1 LAARYGEIA
10 HAHAARSQTPTG
22 FVDGLLGDGLHAK
35 RVLSVALA
43 VTGVLQ
49 AANLAIHA
57 IGRGMAAARGR
68 DPKHGTK
75 QVDRLLS
82 NDGLTL
88 WRLFEPWVRFVV
100 GDRKQIVVA
109 LDWTEFDK
117 DGHATICLYLI
128 TRHGR
133 ATPLVWKTVEKATLA
148 GKRSSYEREV
158 IERLHSIL
166 PPEVEVT
173 MLADRGFGD
182 QKLYTHLQLLG
193 WDFVIR
199 FRECILVT
207 DARGKTLPATEWLAA
222 TGRAKMLKGARV
234 TDDKSEVPAVVLV
247 HDKRM
252 KDAWCLATSR
262 ADLGAAD
269 VARLYGRRFS
279 IEETF
284 RDQKDN
290 RFGMGLSATHLG
302 TTERRDRM
310 LFLSA
315 IAYAL
320 LVLLGAAGER
330 CGLDRTLKASTTKRR
345 TLSLF
350 KQGCFWYEAIP
361 AMRDERY
368 QTLMTAYDECVREHA
383 IFREIFGLL

>member
-1 LAARYGEIA
+1 
-10 HAHAARSQTPTG
+10 
-22 FVDGLLGDGLHAK
+22 
-35 RVLSVALA
+35 
-43 VTGVLQ
+43 
-49 AANLAIHA
+49 
-57 IGRGMAAARGR
+57 MAAARGR

-100 GDRKQIVVA
+100 GDRQQIVVA

-148 GKRSSYEREV
+148 GKRNAYEIEV

-166 PPEVEVT
+166 PQEVEVT
-173 MLADRGFGD
+173 MLAVRGFGD

-207 DARGKTLPATEWLAA
+207 DAHGKTLPAAEWLAA
-222 TGRAKMLKGARV
+222 TGRAKMLEGARV

-262 ADLGAAD
+262 AELGAAD
-269 VARLYGRRFS
+269 VAKLYGRRFS

-302 TTERRDRM
+302 TTDRRDRM

-315 IAYAL
+315 IAYVL

-330 CGLDRTLKASTTKRR
+330 CGLDRTLEASTTKRR
-345 TLSLF
+345 TLSLLKRNRGAPGF
-350 KQGCFWYEAIP
+350 
-361 AMRDERY
+361 
-368 QTLMTAYDECVREHA
+368 T
-383 IFREIFGLL
+383 FR